1 MLKDKL
7 SVCVVTHI
15 VDVDTSPYLNNDMIL
30 ETVYSAHSR
39 LNLEDVCFY
48 ICHDARLK
56 KSHPE
61 LSEIYLNN
69 LKKSFSE
76 DRFKDINVKVL
87 DETEELLRGN
97 YINIAEKCNTP
108 YMLFLEHDW
117 EFKRDIDVH
126 KIIDTFELVDE
137 LKYLRFQKFAQ
148 TQNDS
153 YPSHNFWDHYYENV
167 TETSET
173 IPMTRVSFFSGN
185 PHIIRVESFLKE
197 YLPKL
202 YHFFPIERTKGTSH
216 FEKEFY
222 DIIQGDIHRL
232 GPENAHKIWG
242 TFAYDNIPC
251 EQVVSHLGDWCRKR

>member
-1 MLKDKL
+1 MK
-7 SVCVVTHI
+7 TA
-15 VDVDTSPYLNNDMIL
+15 L
-30 ETVYSAHSR
+30 EQFNEGKTT
-39 LNLEDVCFY
+39 
-48 ICHDARLK
+48 I
-56 KSHPE
+56 
-61 LSEIYLNN
+61 
-69 LKKSFSE
+69 
-76 DRFKDINVKVL
+76 
-87 DETEELLRGN
+87 
-97 YINIAEKCNTP
+97 
-108 YMLFLEHDW
+108 
-117 EFKRDIDVH
+117 
-126 KIIDTFELVDE
+126 
-137 LKYLRFQKFAQ
+137 AQ

-251 EQVVSHLGDWCRKR
+251 KQIVGHLGDWCRKR